1 MLQQTQKQ
9 QYEKQQKKQTD
20 KEMKRIDINDKSKK
34 L

>member
-1 MLQQTQKQ
+1 MLQRTHKQ
-9 QYEKQQKKQTD
+9 QYEKQQKKQTE

>member
-9 QYEKQQKKQTD
+9 QYEKQWKKQTD
-20 KEMKRIDINDKSKK
+20 KEMKRIDINDKSNK